1 MFPPTLPSFS
11 ANATYKAQIPHI
23 DRDTLIVKSKEVDLL
38 EELDDVGLGCSLQY
52 LYRIGRAF
60 ETVAQYSDDGH
71 NNTAEG
77 ELLEKADGFS
87 LTTVQILAL
96 REACHTFSLR
106 SALRR
111 SPRLPKEAG
120 HG

>member
-1 MFPPTLPSFS
+1 M
-11 ANATYKAQIPHI
+11 
-23 DRDTLIVKSKEVDLL
+23 KSKEVDLL
-38 EELDDVGLGCSLQY
+38 EEVDDVGLGCSLQY
-52 LYRIGRAF
+52 LYSIGRAF
-60 ETVAQYSDDGH
+60 ETVVQYSDDGL

-96 REACHTFSLR
+96 REAFQTFSLR

-111 SPRLPKEAG
+111 SPRLQKEVS